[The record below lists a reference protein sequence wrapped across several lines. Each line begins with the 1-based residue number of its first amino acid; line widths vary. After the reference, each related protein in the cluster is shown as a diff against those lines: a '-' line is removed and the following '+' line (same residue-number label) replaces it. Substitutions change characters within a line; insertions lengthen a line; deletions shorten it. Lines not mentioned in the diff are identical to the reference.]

1 MFVLEPFGLRLAR
14 WDVPEKMQGL
24 KITTKNRLQCPPDK
38 KQGRP
43 EFPNG
48 LALRLFQRVVSV
60 LCRSPPAGL
69 IFSLNHRPFRALDEF
84 DDCIIFCSSLCKW
97 NQTLADAFS
106 NAVASLQ
113 QYLPVVMAEP
123 KNSLCR
129 KNR

>member
-1 MFVLEPFGLRLAR
+1 MGCTGKNARL
-14 WDVPEKMQGL
+14 
-24 KITTKNRLQCPPDK
+24 KNHDK
-38 KQGRP
+38 KSSAMSTGQKQGRP

-84 DDCIIFCSSLCKW
+84 DACIIFCSSLCKW